1 MATNPV
7 ARRLAFN
14 TMSPRPVGATRPM
27 DPDGQVALHYTHL
40 IIFAQWMHL
49 TNHTLDD
56 HVWVATL
63 EGNWG
68 VDLWPAVFTQAGEPE
83 LSTLTHL

>member
-7 ARRLAFN
+7 THHHAFN
-14 TMSPRPVGATRPM
+14 TMSPQPVTGATRRPVES
-27 DPDGQVALHYTHL
+27 DGQVALHYTHL
-40 IIFAQWMHL
+40 IICTQRMHPA
-49 TNHTLDD
+49 NHTLDD

-68 VDLWPAVFTQAGEPE
+68 VDLWPALFTQAA
-83 LSTLTHL
+83 SRS